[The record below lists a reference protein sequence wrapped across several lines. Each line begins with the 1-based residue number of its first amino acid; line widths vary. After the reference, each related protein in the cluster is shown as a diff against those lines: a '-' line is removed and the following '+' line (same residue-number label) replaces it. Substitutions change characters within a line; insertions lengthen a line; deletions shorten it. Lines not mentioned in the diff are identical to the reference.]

1 MYVCVCLSEAEQI
14 HKAHTFAERLASEN
28 PVNSQSVS
36 SGSGSRLA
44 VWRIAAAVASVLL
57 YVHTKPSGLLGTD
70 PRPVEAEC

>member
-44 VWRIAAAVASVLL
+44 VWRIAAAVCFSVALRAHKTIRL
-57 YVHTKPSGLLGTD
+57 IGDGP
-70 PRPVEAEC
+70 AAI